1 MDFYIFIVGALL
13 LFAAL
18 DLIVGVSND
27 AVNFLNSAIGS
38 RVASYRT
45 IILIAIAGVVIGSV
59 FSSGIMEIARKGIF
73 YPQHFSFE
81 VILIVFLAV
90 MLTDIIL
97 LDVFNSLGLP
107 TSTTVSI
114 IFELLGASFM
124 AGILF
129 TISKNEGI
137 NEIWKYINFE
147 STNNIVSGIFLS
159 VLIAFTA
166 GAIIQYLCRLLFTFQ
181 FEDKLARYGAIFSG
195 IGITS
200 IVYFLL
206 IKGLKGTTLLD
217 KETTVWIGENT
228 WLLLGFLAV
237 VCTIILFVIQKVFK
251 VNPLKIVVLAGTF
264 SLAMAFAGN
273 DLVNFVG
280 VPITGLLAY
289 QNWAASGVPA
299 SEYYMDYLAGN
310 DVVVPNYMLLIAGI
324 IMGLTI
330 WLSAKAKKV
339 TETEVNLG
347 RQDEG
352 DERFKA
358 NAISRSIVNS
368 SLMFSKAFGILIPR
382 SVIKRYENSFE
393 KKKIKEATETQ
404 DTPSFD
410 LVRATTN
417 LVIASSIIAWATS
430 EKLPLSTTYVTFMV
444 AMGSSLADKAW
455 GRDSAVYR
463 VAGVLS
469 VIGGWFVTAFI
480 AFTVSA
486 LFALILYKGGETATY
501 ILMAVV
507 SGFLIVSHLRF
518 NKKEKENK
526 KTKDRLKIL
535 ANGDMNTVQK
545 YQSLVSSTVSEI
557 ATNYNLILEGLIG
570 GDIVKLESAN
580 RALIDLEQHGYNVRS
595 QSIKY
600 IKTLSTND
608 KQTAQAIILSSD
620 FIQDLAQSTKFLSDE
635 ALFYIKNLHVI
646 SDQDFLSDLKMLDRK
661 MNHFF
666 NLVLVSLEQTA
677 DEDIESIRKE
687 RDQVRSFIN
696 EKLDFQISNINRA
709 KPSTK
714 EGILQTNVF
723 LQSRDIQAVLM
734 RISKMFVKLYET
746 RMNPSALQGD

>member
-228 WLLLGFLAV
+228 WLILGFLAV

-264 SLAMAFAGN
+264 ALAMAFAGN

-368 SLMFSKAFGILIPR
+368 SLMFSKAFGIMIPR

-507 SGFLIVSHLRF
+507 FGFLIVSHLRF